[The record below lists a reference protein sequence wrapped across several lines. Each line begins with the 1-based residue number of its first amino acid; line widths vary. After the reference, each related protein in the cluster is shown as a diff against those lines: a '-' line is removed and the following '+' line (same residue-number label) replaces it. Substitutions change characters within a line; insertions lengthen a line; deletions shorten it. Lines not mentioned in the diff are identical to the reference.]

1 MQTSS
6 QPARLRRKE
15 SFLGLHFDFHAREE
29 STAVGKDVTPAMVEH
44 IIEMVQPDFVQCDCK
59 GHQGYASYPTNVG
72 YRALGIVKD
81 TLEIWR
87 EVTARRGV
95 ALFMHYSGILD
106 EMAVKHHP
114 DWAHVDEQGK
124 VDPHRTSVF
133 GPYVDELMIPQLK
146 ELNDVYGVDG
156 VWVDGDNWASK
167 NDYRAET
174 IAAFQAQTGIQE
186 IPYAPTDPYYYEF
199 TQFCREGFRQYLR
212 HYVDELHKH
221 NPDFQICSNW
231 SFSSKM
237 PEPVSAGVDFLS
249 GDFWLQN
256 SVNGAR
262 LEARCLRHQGLPWDL
277 MTWSFSGQHTHDNE
291 EDFSTKSVPQLQRE
305 AAVVLALS
313 GGFQLYFQQDRNGA
327 IFPWQMEVAREVA
340 QFCRARQE
348 ICHRAEAIPQI
359 ALYYASSTF
368 YRQETAE
375 HFEAHDGTLKPLQG
389 VLQVLLD
396 NQYSTDVLME
406 HQIKGH
412 MADYPLI
419 VIPEWNRLEQ
429 DQIEELLAYVHN
441 GGNLLLVGPQTASLF
456 ADALQVELTE
466 ATQEQQVIY
475 LEHAG
480 RLARL
485 KAANAQVQLK
495 ESAQAFG
502 RWYPSN
508 NTTLP
513 SSHAAS
519 ITAYGQGKIAA
530 TYFNV
535 GQRYLE
541 STTTVVRDFMHALV
555 NELFPEP
562 LATVTG
568 SHLVDVTL
576 NRSHGK
582 IAINLVNMA
591 GPHADD
597 KVHVFDEIPVV
608 GPLTIT
614 IRCEEQPQRIM
625 SQPSGTELPLT
636 WSEGKATLTLPCLE
650 IHEVIIIE

>member
-1 MQTSS
+1 
-6 QPARLRRKE
+6 
-15 SFLGLHFDFHAREE
+15 
-29 STAVGKDVTPAMVEH
+29 
-44 IIEMVQPDFVQCDCK
+44 
-59 GHQGYASYPTNVG
+59 
-72 YRALGIVKD
+72 
-81 TLEIWR
+81 
-87 EVTARRGV
+87 
-95 ALFMHYSGILD
+95 
-106 EMAVKHHP
+106 
-114 DWAHVDEQGK
+114 
-124 VDPHRTSVF
+124 
-133 GPYVDELMIPQLK
+133 
-146 ELNDVYGVDG
+146 
-156 VWVDGDNWASK
+156 
-167 NDYRAET
+167 
-174 IAAFQAQTGIQE
+174 
-186 IPYAPTDPYYYEF
+186 
-199 TQFCREGFRQYLR
+199 
-212 HYVDELHKH
+212 
-221 NPDFQICSNW
+221 
-231 SFSSKM
+231 M

-541 STTTVVRDFMHALV
+541 STTTVVRDFMHALI

>member
-1 MQTSS
+1 
-6 QPARLRRKE
+6 
-15 SFLGLHFDFHAREE
+15 
-29 STAVGKDVTPAMVEH
+29 
-44 IIEMVQPDFVQCDCK
+44 
-59 GHQGYASYPTNVG
+59 
-72 YRALGIVKD
+72 
-81 TLEIWR
+81 
-87 EVTARRGV
+87 
-95 ALFMHYSGILD
+95 
-106 EMAVKHHP
+106 
-114 DWAHVDEQGK
+114 
-124 VDPHRTSVF
+124 
-133 GPYVDELMIPQLK
+133 
-146 ELNDVYGVDG
+146 
-156 VWVDGDNWASK
+156 
-167 NDYRAET
+167 
-174 IAAFQAQTGIQE
+174 
-186 IPYAPTDPYYYEF
+186 
-199 TQFCREGFRQYLR
+199 
-212 HYVDELHKH
+212 
-221 NPDFQICSNW
+221 
-231 SFSSKM
+231 
-237 PEPVSAGVDFLS
+237 
-249 GDFWLQN
+249 
-256 SVNGAR
+256 
-262 LEARCLRHQGLPWDL
+262 
-277 MTWSFSGQHTHDNE
+277 
-291 EDFSTKSVPQLQRE
+291 
-305 AAVVLALS
+305 
-313 GGFQLYFQQDRNGA
+313 
-327 IFPWQMEVAREVA
+327 
-340 QFCRARQE
+340 
-348 ICHRAEAIPQI
+348 
-359 ALYYASSTF
+359 
-368 YRQETAE
+368 
-375 HFEAHDGTLKPLQG
+375 
-389 VLQVLLD
+389 
-396 NQYSTDVLME
+396 
-406 HQIKGH
+406 

-419 VIPEWNRLEQ
+419 VIPEWDRLEQ

-475 LEHAG
+475 LEHTG